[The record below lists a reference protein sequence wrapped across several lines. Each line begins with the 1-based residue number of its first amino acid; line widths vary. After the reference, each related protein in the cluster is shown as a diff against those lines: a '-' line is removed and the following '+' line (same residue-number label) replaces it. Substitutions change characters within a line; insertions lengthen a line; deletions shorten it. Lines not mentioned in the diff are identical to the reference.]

1 MFRVGT
7 DVDDFAAQ
15 MAYVN
20 RKGQWN
26 WGVVGRLHAVA
37 LLRRARA
44 AWRATAMLVTRETTH
59 LRYLHQWG
67 GLAARYNIDRSRRIE
82 LGVGLRRTGFEWQT
96 VTRVTDGSNDADQPR
111 AQRIAGRPARVIMAE
126 AQVAFVHDTAVS
138 GPTGPVLGQRLRLE
152 IEPAFGGLTFADVR
166 IDARRYFMPVRP
178 LTIAAR
184 VEHVGRYGPSAAD
197 PRLTPLV
204 LGLQSLVRGYDL
216 RNFAADEC
224 GRSATSCSMLDELTG
239 SRLALINLEARAP
252 LARPA
257 HRPARLRSA
266 CRSRLI
272 AFVDAGFLWTRHP
285 VGPVERDRFRSVG
298 AGARA
303 NLGGFVLEMTAARPF
318 DRTGTGWTLS
328 FLLRPGW

>member
-1 MFRVGT
+1 VSPT
-7 DVDDFAAQ
+7 DPASQSAACS
-15 MAYVN
+15 AN
-20 RKGQWN
+20 
-26 WGVVGRLHAVA
+26 
-37 LLRRARA
+37 
-44 AWRATAMLVTRETTH
+44 
-59 LRYLHQWG
+59 
-67 GLAARYNIDRSRRIE
+67 
-82 LGVGLRRTGFEWQT
+82 
-96 VTRVTDGSNDADQPR
+96 
-111 AQRIAGRPARVIMAE
+111 
-126 AQVAFVHDTAVS
+126 
-138 GPTGPVLGQRLRLE
+138 RLE
-152 IEPAFGGLTFADVR
+152 IEPALGGLSFADVR
-166 IDARRYFMPVRP
+166 LDARRYFMPVRP

-239 SRLALINLEARAP
+239 GRLALVNLEARAP
-252 LARPA
+252 LIGLFTGQLDYGHVPIEA
-257 HRPARLRSA
+257 
-266 CRSRLI
+266 I

-285 VGPVERDRFRSVG
+285 GGPIERDRFRSAG